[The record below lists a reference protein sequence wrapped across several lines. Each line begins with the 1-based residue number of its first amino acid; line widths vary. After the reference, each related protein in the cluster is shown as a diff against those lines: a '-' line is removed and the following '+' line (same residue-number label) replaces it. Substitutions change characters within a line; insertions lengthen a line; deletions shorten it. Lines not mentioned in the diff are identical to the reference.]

1 MSFLKKQRLSIVLP
15 LNETKN
21 AEIKKILKFFKN
33 DKKKK
38 RFCAIMLQIHINVW
52 TLITTKINLISKKG
66 DLMKKHILSLTLG
79 SLLVS
84 TLSAEDDGF
93 YMSAGYQIGEAAQMV
108 KNTKGIQEL
117 SDNYEKL
124 NNLLTK
130 YSTLNTLIKL
140 SSDPSAING
149 VRNDLG
155 ASAAGLL
162 NDKKNSPAYQA
173 VLLAINAAVGFWN
186 IVGYVTQCGGN
197 ANGTASTSSTTIFD
211 NEPGYRSTSITCSL
225 NVYTPGY
232 YGPMSI
238 ENFKKLNE
246 AYQILQTALKQ
257 GLPTLNEKNGTVSV
271 TYSYKCAGQ
280 GNNNCDVLKDNRNG
294 GTKSETQTIDGK
306 TVNTTIS
313 SKVVNY
319 DAPGNTL
326 GASYTDITTTMSNV
340 PDNAQALLAQAST
353 LINTINSA
361 CPYFSAPN
369 SHANGPKWEWPSNKL
384 CGAFSEEIGAI
395 QKMIT
400 DAQEMLNQAN
410 IVNANGQSSNPVDS
424 HFNPF
429 TGNTSFAEGMLKNAQ
444 AQAQMLNLANQ
455 VGQAINPNN
464 LTGTFQNFVKGFL
477 ATCNNP
483 STAGTG
489 GTQGSPPGTVT
500 TQTFAS
506 GCAYVGETITALNNS
521 IAHFGAQAEQIQQA
535 EDLAY
540 TLANFSSQY
549 KKLGDTYNSITTAIS
564 SIPNAQAIQNVVSKK
579 NNPYSPQGIQE
590 NFYLNQNTY
599 NQVQTI
605 NQELGRNPFRKVGIV
620 SSQTNNGAMNGIGI
634 QVGYK
639 QFFGQK
645 RRWGAR
651 YYGFFDYNHAFIKS
665 SFFNSA
671 SDVWTYGFGADALY
685 NFINDKATNFLGK
698 NNKLSVGLFGG
709 IALAGTSWLNSEYVN
724 LATVNN
730 VYNAKMNVANFQFLF
745 NMGVRMN
752 LARPKKK
759 DSDHVA
765 QHGIELGLKI
775 PTINTNYYSFMGA
788 ELKYRRLY
796 SVYLNYV
803 FAY

>member
-1 MSFLKKQRLSIVLP
+1 
-15 LNETKN
+15 
-21 AEIKKILKFFKN
+21 
-33 DKKKK
+33 
-38 RFCAIMLQIHINVW
+38 
-52 TLITTKINLISKKG
+52 
-66 DLMKKHILSLTLG
+66 MKKHILSLTLG

-93 YMSAGYQIGEAAQMV
+93 YTSVGYQIGEAAQMV

-130 YSTLNTLIKL
+130 YSTLNTLIKF
-140 SSDPSAING
+140 SSDPSAINAA
-149 VRNDLG
+149 RENLG
-155 ASAAGLL
+155 ASAKNLIG
-162 NDKKNSPAYQA
+162 DTKNSPAYQA

-197 ANGTASTSSTTIFD
+197 ANGQKSTSSTTVFD

-225 NVYTPGY
+225 NGYTPGY

-257 GLPTLNEKNGTVSV
+257 GLPALNNSNGTVSV

-280 GNNNCDVLKDNRNG
+280 GNNNCDVLSSDRNG
-294 GTKSETQTIDGK
+294 GSKTETKTIDGK
-306 TVNTTIS
+306 TVSTTIS
-313 SKVVNY
+313 SKVVNW
-319 DAPGNTL
+319 DVSDNTL
-326 GASYTDITTTMSNV
+326 KQSYTDITTEMKGV

-353 LINTINSA
+353 LINTINEA
-361 CPYFSAPN
+361 CPFF
-369 SHANGPKWEWPSNKL
+369 HANNSSAANAPKFTTTTGKI
-384 CGAFSEEIGAI
+384 CGAFSQEISAI

-400 DAQEMLNQAN
+400 DAQELVNQTSVIN
-410 IVNANGQSSNPVDS
+410 EHEQSTPIGGNNGKP
-424 HFNPF
+424 FNPY
-429 TGNTSFAEGMLKNAQ
+429 TDASFAQSMLANASAQ
-444 AQAQMLNLANQ
+444 AKMLNLANQ
-455 VGQAINPNN
+455 VGQTINPSNITGN
-464 LTGTFQNFVKGFL
+464 LQHFVKDFL

-489 GTQGSPPGTVT
+489 GTQGSAPGTVT

-506 GCAYVGETITALNNS
+506 GCAYVEQTITNLENS
-521 IAHFGAQAEQIQQA
+521 IAHFGTQEQQIQQA
-535 EDLAY
+535 ENIAD
-540 TLANFSSQY
+540 TLVNFKSRY
-549 KKLGDTYNSITTAIS
+549 NELGNTYNSITTALS
-564 SIPNAQAIQNVVSKK
+564 NIPNAQSLQNAVSKK
-579 NNPYSPQGIQE
+579 NNPYSPQGIE
-590 NFYLNQNTY
+590 TNYYLNQNTY
-599 NQVQTI
+599 NQIQTI
-605 NQELGRNPFRKVGIV
+605 NQELGRNPFRKMGIV

-645 RRWGAR
+645 RKWGAR

-759 DSDHVA
+759 GSDHAA
-765 QHGIELGLKI
+765 QHGIELGVKI

>member
-1 MSFLKKQRLSIVLP
+1 
-15 LNETKN
+15 
-21 AEIKKILKFFKN
+21 
-33 DKKKK
+33 
-38 RFCAIMLQIHINVW
+38 
-52 TLITTKINLISKKG
+52 
-66 DLMKKHILSLTLG
+66 MKKHILSLALG

-108 KNTKGIQEL
+108 KNTKGIQQL
-117 SDNYEKL
+117 SDNYENLSK
-124 NNLLTK
+124 LLTR

-140 SSDPSAING
+140 SSDPSAINAA
-149 VRNDLG
+149 RENLG
-155 ASAAGLL
+155 ASA
-162 NDKKNSPAYQA
+162 KNLIGEKASPAYQA

-186 IVGYVTQCGGN
+186 VLGYVTQCGGN
-197 ANGTASTSSTTIFD
+197 ANGTRSTSSTTIFN

-225 NVYTPGY
+225 NGYPPGY

-246 AYQILQTALKQ
+246 AYQILQTALKK
-257 GLPTLNEKNGTVSV
+257 GLPVLKENNRTITVNY
-271 TYSYKCAGQ
+271 TYTCSGE
-280 GNNNCDVLKDNRNG
+280 GNNNCSKEVTGVNQQNG
-294 GTKSETQTIDGK
+294 GTKTETQTIDGK
-306 TVNTTIS
+306 TVSTTIS
-313 SKVVNY
+313 SKVVDSKAQDNTRGVSY
-319 DAPGNTL
+319 TEITNTL
-326 GASYTDITTTMSNV
+326 SNV
-340 PDNAQALLAQAST
+340 PDSAQFLLAQAST
-353 LINTINSA
+353 LINTINTA
-361 CPYFSAPN
+361 CPYF
-369 SHANGPKWEWPSNKL
+369 HANNSSEANAPKFTTTTGKI
-384 CGAFSEEIGAI
+384 CGAFSEEISAI

-400 DAQEMLNQAN
+400 DAQELVNQTSA
-410 IVNANGQSSNPVDS
+410 INGNEQTTPVGGSNGKP
-424 HFNPF
+424 FNPY
-429 TGNTSFAEGMLKNAQ
+429 TDASFAQGMLANASAQ
-444 AQAQMLNLANQ
+444 AKMLNLSEQ
-455 VGQAINPNN
+455 VGQTLNPER
-464 LTGTFQNFVKGFL
+464 LTKNFQHFVKDFL

-489 GTQGSPPGTVT
+489 GTQGSAPGTVT

-506 GCAYVGETITALNNS
+506 GCAYVEQTITNLNNS
-521 IAHFGAQAEQIQQA
+521 IAHFGTQEQQIQQA
-535 EDLAY
+535 ENIAD
-540 TLANFSSQY
+540 TLVNFKSRYSE
-549 KKLGDTYNSITTAIS
+549 LGNTYNSITTALS
-564 SIPNAQAIQNVVSKK
+564 SIPNAQSLQNVVSKK
-579 NNPYSPQGIQE
+579 NNPYSPQGIE
-590 NFYLNQNTY
+590 TNYYLNPNSY
-599 NQVQTI
+599 NQIQTI
-605 NQELGRNPFRKVGIV
+605 NQELGRNPFRKMGIV

-645 RRWGAR
+645 RKWGAR

-709 IALAGTSWLNSEYVN
+709 IALAGTSWLNSEFVN

-730 VYNAKMNVANFQFLF
+730 VYNAKINTANFQFLF
-745 NMGVRMN
+745 NLGLRMN
-752 LARPKKK
+752 LARAKKK
-759 DSDHVA
+759 GSDHAA
-765 QHGIELGLKI
+765 QHGIELGVKI

>member
-1 MSFLKKQRLSIVLP
+1 
-15 LNETKN
+15 
-21 AEIKKILKFFKN
+21 
-33 DKKKK
+33 
-38 RFCAIMLQIHINVW
+38 
-52 TLITTKINLISKKG
+52 
-66 DLMKKHILSLTLG
+66 MKKHILSLTLG

-84 TLSAEDDGF
+84 ALSAEDDGF

-108 KNTKGIQEL
+108 SNTKGIQQL
-117 SDNYEKL
+117 SDNYENLSK
-124 NNLLTK
+124 LLTR

-140 SSDPSAING
+140 SADPSAING

-155 ASAAGLL
+155 ASA
-162 NDKKNSPAYQA
+162 KNLIGDTKTSPAYQA

-186 IVGYVTQCGGN
+186 VLGYATQCGGN
-197 ANGTASTSSTTIFD
+197 GNEKSTSSTTIFN
-211 NEPGYRSTSITCSL
+211 NEPGYRSTSITC
-225 NVYTPGY
+225 GY
-232 YGPMSI
+232 NNLGIGREGVMSI
-238 ENFKKLNE
+238 DNMKKLNE

-257 GLPTLNEKNGTVSV
+257 GLPALNNSNGTVSV
-271 TYSYKCAGQ
+271 TYTYTCSGE
-280 GNNNCDVLKDNRNG
+280 GNDNCSPKVTGVGEQNG
-294 GTKSETQTIDGK
+294 GTGTKTQTIDGK
-306 TVNTTIS
+306 TVTTTIS
-313 SKVVNY
+313 SKVV
-319 DAPGNTL
+319 DSRESGNTSRV
-326 GASYTDITTTMSNV
+326 SYTEITNKLEGV
-340 PDNAQALLAQAST
+340 PDSAQALLAQAST
-353 LINTINSA
+353 LINTINDA
-361 CPYFSAPN
+361 CPWFQVTNESG
-369 SHANGPKWEWPSNKL
+369 GPQMNPTSGGL
-384 CGAFSEEIGAI
+384 CVFKDEISAI

-400 DAQEMLNQAN
+400 DAQELVNQTSVIN
-410 IVNANGQSSNPVDS
+410 SNEQTAQVGGSGGKP
-424 HFNPF
+424 FNPF
-429 TGNTSFAEGMLKNAQ
+429 TDTSFAQGMLANASAQ
-444 AQAQMLNLANQ
+444 AKMLNLAHQ
-455 VGQAINPNN
+455 VGQTINPDR
-464 LTGTFQNFVKGFL
+464 LTGSFKNFVTGFL
-477 ATCNNP
+477 ATCHNP

-489 GTQGSPPGTVT
+489 GIQGSAPGTVT

-506 GCAYVGETITALNNS
+506 GCAYVQETITNLTNS
-521 IAHFGAQAEQIQQA
+521 IAHFGTQAEQIDQA
-535 EDLAY
+535 VNIAD
-540 TLANFSSQY
+540 TLVNFKSRY
-549 KKLGDTYNSITTAIS
+549 NELGNTYNSITTALS
-564 SIPNAQAIQNVVSKK
+564 SIPNAQSLQNAVSKK
-579 NNPYSPQGIQE
+579 NNPYSPQGIE
-590 NFYLNQNTY
+590 TNYYLNQNTY
-599 NQVQTI
+599 NQIQTI

-645 RRWGAR
+645 RKWGAR

>member
-1 MSFLKKQRLSIVLP
+1 
-15 LNETKN
+15 
-21 AEIKKILKFFKN
+21 
-33 DKKKK
+33 
-38 RFCAIMLQIHINVW
+38 
-52 TLITTKINLISKKG
+52 
-66 DLMKKHILSLTLG
+66 MKKHILSLTLG

-108 KNTKGIQEL
+108 KNTKGIQDL
-117 SDNYEKL
+117 SDRYESL
-124 NNLLTK
+124 NNLLTR

-140 SSDPSAING
+140 SADPSAING

-155 ASAAGLL
+155 ASAKNLIG
-162 NDKKNSPAYQA
+162 DKTNSPAYQA

-186 IVGYVTQCGGN
+186 VVGYVTQCGGN
-197 ANGTASTSSTTIFD
+197 ANGTASTSSTTIFN

-225 NVYTPGY
+225 DGHTPGY

-246 AYQILQTALKQ
+246 AYQILQTALKK
-257 GLPTLNEKNGTVSV
+257 GLPVLKENNGTVNV
-271 TYSYKCAGQ
+271 TYTYTCSGK
-280 GNNNCDVLKDNRNG
+280 GNNNCDALENNRNG
-294 GTKSETQTIDGK
+294 GTKTETQTIDGK

-313 SKVVNY
+313 SKVV
-319 DAPGNTL
+319 DSHARGNTR
-326 GASYTDITTTMSNV
+326 GVSYTEITNALTGV
-340 PDNAQALLAQAST
+340 PDSAQALLAQAST
-353 LINTINSA
+353 LINTINEA
-361 CPYFSAPN
+361 CPFFRASNSNEANAPKFSTTV
-369 SHANGPKWEWPSNKL
+369 GKI
-384 CGAFSEEIGAI
+384 CGAFSQEISAI
-395 QKMIT
+395 QGMIAN
-400 DAQEMLNQAN
+400 AQELVNQTSAITSN
-410 IVNANGQSSNPVDS
+410 EQSAQVGGNKP
-424 HFNPF
+424 FNPF
-429 TGNTSFAEGMLKNAQ
+429 TDVSFAQGMLANAQ
-444 AQAQMLNLANQ
+444 AQAKMLNLAEQ
-455 VGQAINPNN
+455 VGQAINPER
-464 LTGTFQNFVKGFL
+464 LSGTFRNFVKGFL

-489 GTQGSPPGTVT
+489 NTQGSPSGTVT

-506 GCAYVGETITALNNS
+506 GCAYVEQTLTNLNND
-521 IAHFGAQAEQIQQA
+521 IAHFGTRAQQIQQA
-535 EDLAY
+535 ADIAD
-540 TLANFSSQY
+540 TLVNFKSRY
-549 KKLGDTYNSITTAIS
+549 NELGNTYNSITTALS
-564 SIPNAQAIQNVVSKK
+564 SIPNAQSLQNAVSKK
-579 NNPYSPQGIQE
+579 NNPYSPQGIE
-590 NFYLNQNTY
+590 TNYYLNQNTY
-599 NQVQTI
+599 NQIQTI

-645 RRWGAR
+645 RKWGAR

-730 VYNAKMNVANFQFLF
+730 VYNAKLNVANFQFLF

-752 LARPKKK
+752 LARSKKK
-759 DSDHVA
+759 GSDHVA

>member
-1 MSFLKKQRLSIVLP
+1 
-15 LNETKN
+15 
-21 AEIKKILKFFKN
+21 
-33 DKKKK
+33 
-38 RFCAIMLQIHINVW
+38 
-52 TLITTKINLISKKG
+52 
-66 DLMKKHILSLTLG
+66 MKKHILSLTLG

-108 KNTKGIQEL
+108 TNTKGIQDL
-117 SDNYEKL
+117 SDRYESL
-124 NNLLTK
+124 NNLLTR

-140 SSDPSAING
+140 SADPSAINA
-149 VRNDLG
+149 VRENLG
-155 ASAAGLL
+155 ASAKNLIG
-162 NDKKNSPAYQA
+162 DKANSPAYQA

-186 IVGYVTQCGGN
+186 VVGYVTQCGGN
-197 ANGTASTSSTTIFD
+197 ANGKKSISSTTIFN

-225 NVYTPGY
+225 NGYTPGY

-246 AYQILQTALKQ
+246 AYQILQTALKN
-257 GLPTLNEKNGTVSV
+257 GLPALKENNRKVNV
-271 TYSYKCAGQ
+271 TYTYTCSGK
-280 GNNNCDVLKDNRNG
+280 GNDNCQSQATSVSK
-294 GTKSETQTIDGK
+294 TQTIDGK
-306 TVNTTIS
+306 SVTTTIS
-313 SKVVNY
+313 SKVV
-319 DAPGNTL
+319 DST
-326 GASYTDITTTMSNV
+326 TEITNKLDGV
-340 PDNAQALLAQAST
+340 PDSAQALLAQAST
-353 LINTINSA
+353 LINTINEA
-361 CPYFSAPN
+361 CPYF
-369 SHANGPKWEWPSNKL
+369 HANDSSEANAPKFSTTTGKI
-384 CGAFSEEIGAI
+384 CGAFSEEISAI

-400 DAQEMLNQAN
+400 DAQELVNQTSVIN
-410 IVNANGQSSNPVDS
+410 SNEQSTPIGGNNGNP
-424 HFNPF
+424 FNPF
-429 TGNTSFAEGMLKNAQ
+429 TDASFAQGMLANASAQ
-444 AQAQMLNLANQ
+444 AKMLNLAHQ
-455 VGQAINPNN
+455 VGQTINPDN
-464 LTGTFQNFVKGFL
+464 LSGTFKNFVTGFL

-489 GTQGSPPGTVT
+489 STQGSSPGTVT

-506 GCAYVGETITALNNS
+506 GCAYVEQTITNLKNS
-521 IAHFGAQAEQIQQA
+521 IAHFGTQEQQIQQA
-535 EDLAY
+535 ENIAD
-540 TLANFSSQY
+540 TLVNFKSRYSE
-549 KKLGDTYNSITTAIS
+549 LGNTYNSITTALS
-564 SIPNAQAIQNVVSKK
+564 KVPNAQSLQNAVSKK
-579 NNPYSPQGIQE
+579 NNPYSPQGIE
-590 NFYLNQNTY
+590 TNYYLNQNTY
-599 NQVQTI
+599 NQIQTI

-645 RRWGAR
+645 RKWGAR

-730 VYNAKMNVANFQFLF
+730 VYNAKLNVANFQFLF

-752 LARPKKK
+752 LARSKKK
-759 DSDHVA
+759 GSDHVA

>member
-1 MSFLKKQRLSIVLP
+1 
-15 LNETKN
+15 
-21 AEIKKILKFFKN
+21 
-33 DKKKK
+33 
-38 RFCAIMLQIHINVW
+38 
-52 TLITTKINLISKKG
+52 
-66 DLMKKHILSLTLG
+66 MKKHILSLTLG

-108 KNTKGIQEL
+108 KNTKGIQQL
-117 SDNYEKL
+117 SENYESL

-140 SSDPSAING
+140 SADPSAVSGAIN
-149 VRNDLG
+149 NLNAG
-155 ASAAGLL
+155 ATGLL
-162 NDKKNSPAYQA
+162 KEKTNSPAYQA
-173 VLLAINAAVGFWN
+173 VFLALNAAVGLWN
-186 IVGYVTQCGGN
+186 TIGYAIMCGNG
-197 ANGTASTSSTTIFD
+197 NGTGSG
-211 NEPGYRSTSITCSL
+211 PGSVVFNGQPGQNSTSIDCNRFESA
-225 NVYTPGY
+225 VYGQS
-232 YGPMSI
+232 MSI
-238 ENFKKLNE
+238 DNFKKLNE
-246 AYQILQTALKQ
+246 AYQIIQQALKQ
-257 GLPTLNEKNGTVSV
+257 GNGFPVLDGKETVTVNYNYECKQTHNINGGVKQFCQPKNGS
-271 TYSYKCAGQ
+271 SSGSN
-280 GNNNCDVLKDNRNG
+280 GNN
-294 GTKSETQTIDGK
+294 TQTTTQDGV
-306 TVNTTIS
+306 T
-313 SKVVNY
+313 
-319 DAPGNTL
+319 
-326 GASYTDITTTMSNV
+326 ITTTYDSNKGNKATV
-340 PDNAQALLAQAST
+340 SFQTTNDAQALLAQAANMMEVITTTCPLVRSRSNVNTPGNGSPWGLST
-353 LINTINSA
+353 SGNA
-361 CPYFSAPN
+361 CQIFQQEFSAVTSMIKN
-369 SHANGPKWEWPSNKL
+369 AQEIVAQSKIANNNQQAEISNPSN
-384 CGAFSEEIGAI
+384 
-395 QKMIT
+395 
-400 DAQEMLNQAN
+400 
-410 IVNANGQSSNPVDS
+410 
-424 HFNPF
+424 FNPF
-429 TGNTSFAEGMLKNAQ
+429 TDASFAQSMLKNAQ
-444 AQAQMLNLANQ
+444 AQANMFNLAEQ
-455 VGQAINPNN
+455 VKKNLEVMENN
-464 LTGTFQNFVKGFL
+464 NNVNEELAGFGKGMTNFVSAFL
-477 ATCNNP
+477 ASCKDDGTLPNEGVTNN
-483 STAGTG
+483 TWGA
-489 GTQGSPPGTVT
+489 
-500 TQTFAS
+500 
-506 GCAYVGETITALNNS
+506 GCAYVQETITALNNS
-521 IAHFGAQAEQIQQA
+521 IAHFGTQAEQIDQA
-535 EDLAY
+535 VNIAD
-540 TLANFSSQY
+540 TLVNFKSRY
-549 KKLGDTYNSITTAIS
+549 NELGNTYNSITTALS
-564 SIPNAQAIQNVVSKK
+564 SIPNAQSLQNAVSKK
-579 NNPYSPQGIQE
+579 NNPYSPQGIE
-590 NFYLNQNTY
+590 TNYYLNQNAY
-599 NQVQTI
+599 NQIQTI

>member
-1 MSFLKKQRLSIVLP
+1 
-15 LNETKN
+15 
-21 AEIKKILKFFKN
+21 
-33 DKKKK
+33 
-38 RFCAIMLQIHINVW
+38 
-52 TLITTKINLISKKG
+52 
-66 DLMKKHILSLTLG
+66 MKKHILSLTLG

-108 KNTKGIQEL
+108 TNTKGIQDL
-117 SDNYEKL
+117 SDRYESL
-124 NNLLTK
+124 SNLLTR

-140 SSDPSAING
+140 SADPSAINA
-149 VRNDLG
+149 VRENLG
-155 ASAAGLL
+155 ASAKNLIG
-162 NDKKNSPAYQA
+162 DKANSPAYQA

-186 IVGYVTQCGGN
+186 VLGYVTQCGGN
-197 ANGTASTSSTTIFD
+197 ANGQESTSSTTIFN

-225 NVYTPGY
+225 NGHAPGY

-246 AYQILQTALKQ
+246 AYQILQTALKN
-257 GLPTLNEKNGTVSV
+257 GLPALKENNGTVNV
-271 TYSYKCAGQ
+271 TYTYTCSGK
-280 GNNNCDVLKDNRNG
+280 GNNNCDVLKDHRNG
-294 GTKSETQTIDGK
+294 GSKTETQTIDGK
-306 TVNTTIS
+306 SVNTTIS
-313 SKVVNY
+313 SKVVQPKNRAAY
-319 DAPGNTL
+319 TEITNTL
-326 GASYTDITTTMSNV
+326 NGV
-340 PDNAQALLAQAST
+340 PDSAQFLLAQAST
-353 LINTINSA
+353 LINTINTA
-361 CPYFSAPN
+361 CPFFSLTNSNSPNAPKMEPTR
-369 SHANGPKWEWPSNKL
+369 GKL
-384 CGAFSEEIGAI
+384 CGFTDEISAI

-400 DAQEMLNQAN
+400 DAQELVNQTSAIN
-410 IVNANGQSSNPVDS
+410 SNEQSTPVGGNNGKP
-424 HFNPF
+424 FNPY
-429 TGNTSFAEGMLKNAQ
+429 TDASFAQGMLANASAQ
-444 AQAQMLNLANQ
+444 AKMLDLAHQ
-455 VGQAINPNN
+455 VGQTLNPDR
-464 LTGTFQNFVKGFL
+464 LTGNFQNFVKNFL

-483 STAGTG
+483 STAGTN
-489 GTQGSPPGTVT
+489 GTQGSAPGEVT

-506 GCAYVGETITALNNS
+506 GCAYVEQTITNLNNS
-521 IAHFGAQAEQIQQA
+521 IAHFGTQEQQIQQA
-535 EDLAY
+535 ENIAD
-540 TLANFSSQY
+540 TLVNFKSRYSE
-549 KKLGDTYNSITTAIS
+549 LGNTYNSITTALS
-564 SIPNAQAIQNVVSKK
+564 KVPNAQSLQNVVSKK
-579 NNPYSPQGIQE
+579 NNPYSPQGIE
-590 NFYLNQNTY
+590 TNYYLNQNSY
-599 NQVQTI
+599 NQIQTI

-645 RRWGAR
+645 RKWGAR

-759 DSDHVA
+759 DSDHAA

>member
-1 MSFLKKQRLSIVLP
+1 M
-15 LNETKN
+15 
-21 AEIKKILKFFKN
+21 
-33 DKKKK
+33 KK
-38 RFCAIMLQIHINVW
+38 R
-52 TLITTKINLISKKG
+52 
-66 DLMKKHILSLTLG
+66 ILSLTLG

-108 KNTKGIQEL
+108 KNTKGIQQL
-117 SDNYEKL
+117 SDNYENL
-124 NNLLTK
+124 SNLLTR

-140 SSDPSAING
+140 SADPSAINA
-149 VRNDLG
+149 VRENLG
-155 ASAAGLL
+155 ASAKNLIG
-162 NDKKNSPAYQA
+162 DKANSPAYQA

-186 IVGYVTQCGGN
+186 VVGYVTQCGGN
-197 ANGTASTSSTTIFD
+197 ANGQTSNSSTTIFN

-225 NVYTPGY
+225 NRYTPGY
-232 YGPMSI
+232 DGPMSI
-238 ENFKKLNE
+238 ENFKKLNK

-257 GLPTLNEKNGTVSV
+257 GLPALKENNGTVNV
-271 TYSYKCAGQ
+271 TYTYTCSGE
-280 GNNNCDVLKDNRNG
+280 GNNNCDALEKRNG
-294 GTKSETQTIDGK
+294 GTKTETQNIDGK
-306 TVNTTIS
+306 SVSTTIS
-313 SKVVNY
+313 SKVVDWN
-319 DAPGNTL
+319 AEGNTSRV
-326 GASYTDITTTMSNV
+326 SYTEITNQLNGV
-340 PDNAQALLAQAST
+340 PDSAQALLAQAST
-353 LINTINSA
+353 LINTINTA
-361 CPYFSAPN
+361 CPFFHADNNSASN
-369 SHANGPKWEWPSNKL
+369 APKFTTTTGKI
-384 CGAFSEEIGAI
+384 CGVFSEEISAI

-400 DAQEMLNQAN
+400 DAQDLVNQTN
-410 IVNANGQSSNPVDS
+410 VINSNEQSTPVGNNNGKP
-424 HFNPF
+424 FNPF
-429 TGNTSFAEGMLKNAQ
+429 TDASFAQGMLANAQ
-444 AQAQMLNLANQ
+444 AQAKMLNLAEQ
-455 VGQAINPNN
+455 VGQTINPDRI
-464 LTGTFQNFVKGFL
+464 TGNFQHFVKDFL

-489 GTQGSPPGTVT
+489 ATQGSAPGTVT

-506 GCAYVGETITALNNS
+506 GCAYVEQTITNLKNS
-521 IAHFGAQAEQIQQA
+521 IAHFGTQEQQIEQAENIA
-535 EDLAY
+535 D
-540 TLANFSSQY
+540 TLVNFKSRY
-549 KKLGDTYNSITTAIS
+549 NELGNTYNSITTALS
-564 SIPNAQAIQNVVSKK
+564 KVPNAQSLQNVVSKK
-579 NNPYSPQGIQE
+579 NNPYSPQGIE
-590 NFYLNQNTY
+590 TNYYLNPNSY
-599 NQVQTI
+599 NQIQTI
-605 NQELGRNPFRKVGIV
+605 NQELGRNPFRKMGIV

-645 RRWGAR
+645 RKWGAR

-752 LARPKKK
+752 LARSKKK
-759 DSDHVA
+759 GSDHAA
-765 QHGIELGLKI
+765 QHGIELGVKI

>member
-1 MSFLKKQRLSIVLP
+1 
-15 LNETKN
+15 
-21 AEIKKILKFFKN
+21 
-33 DKKKK
+33 
-38 RFCAIMLQIHINVW
+38 
-52 TLITTKINLISKKG
+52 
-66 DLMKKHILSLTLG
+66 MKKHILSLTLG

-84 TLSAEDDGF
+84 ALSAEDDGF
-93 YMSAGYQIGEAAQMV
+93 YTSVGYQIGEAAQMV
-108 KNTKGIQEL
+108 KNTKGIQDL
-117 SDNYEKL
+117 SDRYESL
-124 NNLLTK
+124 NNLLTR

-140 SSDPSAING
+140 SADPSAINA
-149 VRNDLG
+149 VRENLG
-155 ASAAGLL
+155 ASAKNLIG
-162 NDKKNSPAYQA
+162 DKANSPAYQA

-186 IVGYVTQCGGN
+186 VVGYVSQCGGN
-197 ANGTASTSSTTIFD
+197 ANGQKSDSSTTIFN

-225 NVYTPGY
+225 NGYSPGVQ
-232 YGPMSI
+232 GPISI
-238 ENFKKLNE
+238 ENMKKINE
-246 AYQILQTALKQ
+246 AYQILQTALKK
-257 GLPTLNEKNGTVSV
+257 GLPALKENNGTVSV
-271 TYSYKCAGQ
+271 TYTYTCSGE
-280 GNNNCDVLKDNRNG
+280 GNNNCSQEATGVNDQNG
-294 GTKSETQTIDGK
+294 QTIDGK
-306 TVNTTIS
+306 KVSTTIS
-313 SKVVNY
+313 SKVVNSG
-319 DAPGNTL
+319 ARGNTIE
-326 GASYTDITTTMSNV
+326 ITNQLNGV
-340 PDNAQALLAQAST
+340 PDSAQALLAQAST

-361 CPYFSAPN
+361 CPWFSATSSSAPN
-369 SHANGPKWEWPSNKL
+369 APQWKWSPRSGGL
-384 CGAFSEEIGAI
+384 CGAFKDEISAI

-400 DAQEMLNQAN
+400 DAQELVNQTSVIN
-410 IVNANGQSSNPVDS
+410 EHEQSTPVGTNNGKP
-424 HFNPF
+424 FNPF
-429 TGNTSFAEGMLKNAQ
+429 TDASFAQGMLANASAQ
-444 AQAQMLNLANQ
+444 AKMLNLSHQ
-455 VGQAINPNN
+455 VGQAINPDN
-464 LTGTFQNFVKGFL
+464 LTGNFQYFVKEYL
-477 ATCNNP
+477 ATCNNK
-483 STAGTG
+483 STAGTS

-506 GCAYVGETITALNNS
+506 GCAYVEQTITNLENS
-521 IAHFGAQAEQIQQA
+521 IAHFGTQEQQIQQA
-535 EDLAY
+535 ENIAD
-540 TLANFSSQY
+540 TLVNFKSRYSE
-549 KKLGDTYNSITTAIS
+549 LGNTYNSITTALS
-564 SIPNAQAIQNVVSKK
+564 KIPNGSSLQNAVSKK
-579 NNPYSPQGIQE
+579 NNPYSPQGIE
-590 NFYLNQNTY
+590 TNYYLNQNTY
-599 NQVQTI
+599 NQIQTI

-620 SSQTNNGAMNGIGI
+620 GSQTNNGAMNGIGI

-645 RRWGAR
+645 RKWGAR